1 MVLIVHGGAGK
12 VENFKKRQKI
22 IAKTCELGDEIL
34 KNNGSALDAVVRAV
48 VELEDSP
55 WFNAGTGATLSI
67 EGEVELDAAIMSDDL
82 QIGAVACIKEV
93 KNPILVARKVM
104 EETDHIILSGEGAVR
119 FARSM
124 GFPKYNPVT
133 QRRKRMLEK
142 GIKKL
147 KEDKPIEYLSG
158 LKKFMD
164 KYSKDFHLSDEKFG
178 TVGACAIDKEG
189 RLASATSTGGMF
201 MHLPGRIGDTSIIGA
216 GTYAC
221 DSGAISCTGH
231 GECIIKLCLAKTVCD
246 AMKSMKAQEA
256 INLALEL
263 ANQHNCKCGLI
274 GIDRKGNVG
283 FGFNTSQMLW
293 GYIKSDTLTV
303 GKLR

>member
-1 MVLIVHGGAGK
+1 MAK
-12 VENFKKRQKI
+12 V
-22 IAKTCELGDEIL
+22 CELGYEIL
-34 KNNGSALDAVVRAV
+34 KNNGSALDAVERAV

-82 QIGAVACIKEV
+82 RAGAVACIKEV

-119 FARSM
+119 FARLM
-124 GFPKYNPVT
+124 GFPKYNLVT

-147 KEDKPIEYLSG
+147 KEDKPLEYLPG
-158 LKKFMD
+158 LKKLMD
-164 KYSKDFHLSDEKFG
+164 KYSESEGFHLPTEKYG

-189 RLASATSTGGMF
+189 KLAAATSTGGMF
-201 MHLPGRIGDTSIIGA
+201 MHLPGRIGDTPIIGA
-216 GTYAC
+216 GNYAC

-256 INLALEL
+256 INLALKL
-263 ANQHNCKCGLI
+263 ANQYNCKCGLI
-274 GIDRKGNVG
+274 GIDKKGNVG
-283 FGFNTSQMLW
+283 FGFNTPQMLW
-293 GYIKSDTLTV
+293 AYIRN
-303 GKLR
+303 GKIEVE

>member
-34 KNNGSALDAVVRAV
+34 KNNGSALDAVECAV

-55 WFNAGTGATLSI
+55 WFNAGAGATLSI

-147 KEDKPIEYLSG
+147 KDGKPIEYLPG
-158 LKKFMD
+158 LKKFITNEL
-164 KYSKDFHLSDEKFG
+164 KYG

-201 MHLPGRIGDTSIIGA
+201 MHLPGRIGDTPIIGA

-221 DSGAISCTGH
+221 DSGAVSCTGH

-256 INLALEL
+256 INLALKL
-263 ANQHNCKCGLI
+263 ANQYNCKCGLI
-274 GIDRKGNVG
+274 GIDKKGNVG
-283 FGFNTSQMLW
+283 FGFNTPQMLW
-293 GYIKSDTLTV
+293 AYIRN
-303 GKLR
+303 GKIEVE